1 MYGELKG
8 AEIANAEIDLFKQ
21 SLNEVIPTNTLSE
34 NSYALT
40 QKVDPNKAL
49 ADRVAKIDKKAKE
62 IVSSNYDSNFA
73 FGKSM
78 DYKPEKFSWTT
89 KNYNVGELY
98 EELSDGSLYK
108 KFDTYTPGI
117 NNYEDHAQKMTFGDK
132 AWNGLAKFVDTVGT
146 TVVGGT
152 VGAVYGI
159 GEAINEGRF
168 ASLYDNDFTKEL
180 DLHGEKM
187 KLDYAHY
194 KTIDEQDDAFFE
206 KLGNANFWF
215 DDVTQ
220 GVAFTTGALVTEGI
234 WAWATGGTS
243 LSTVGARWGM
253 KGVNALGKLT
263 KVASTV
269 GKVADK
275 ALDATK
281 YLDDMTR
288 VANAGRKAVVAP
300 QVMATTNTLSKL
312 NQAAYT
318 SGIWGGRIGEG
329 ANVLRGM
336 VTSAGYEAGFEA
348 RAFMNESRK
357 DYMSTFESQ
366 NGRKPTKDEIAEFEA
381 SLDSSA
387 NGLFAYNTA
396 IVGMSNVAQFGN
408 IMKIRLPKMPF
419 ADTLNK
425 KIFGVGLETV
435 EGIGVKALKAT
446 KLQKG
451 MQIGYSLG
459 KGAIVEGAWE
469 EGMQSVGTH
478 TAETLMKASY
488 DKNLAKENYGVA
500 KAFGESLGKTY
511 GTKEGLNEVFTGMVV
526 GALTGN
532 VMGMVQTAKA
542 GSFTV
547 NHEFANANKRNKQ
560 IEETFSGDSRYSSK
574 NAIENMVMANRV
586 LQSKK
591 AEENADKKGDFLGGE
606 LARST
611 SLFANFSKANN
622 LDYLDDHVEQLSSQ
636 VDLLSEKDL
645 AEKQGITV
653 SQARELKDSM
663 KEELVDQAKSFKRI
677 NEFSKYMI
685 GNKISSAE
693 LEVAVKK
700 AQEVNPGIDEKLVKN
715 QIVGQLRE
723 ALTYELYMGETSYK
737 HGENMLGAFQNEVE
751 NLFGDSEI
759 KGALNIVDVLNK
771 SSNVTQRELFKAK
784 IDLKTTKEELTKL
797 DKEQRVLE
805 TVVANARTPEA
816 RQEAVSKLNELVTR
830 REDLANKEQELT
842 DNWNILFDS
851 AKIENPYNKSK
862 KQILSSDEI
871 LNAEKTVN
879 TTLGSIDQ
887 LPQDK
892 AIRLKTLLREYEKSI
907 SATKKYSDR
916 TNQMMGL
923 GSDLRANKG
932 IIGRILASKTPRQS
946 TIEMIQGLLDTHY
959 EQTEVEND
967 AFENSIQEVKL
978 KQPVSEGVDIKEGL
992 ISEDTQIKI
1001 DELEKQREKELKE
1014 ATLDD
1019 ITKRIESKNE
1029 VDTKEL
1035 RKELEDLMSGK
1046 SSDKSFISLIVDT
1059 LITNYKNRKSQ
1070 RNEPIKQAVLDI
1082 FESYRTK
1089 DLTVQDYSNIL
1100 EQFYQNIRS
1109 ASYDK
1114 SNVESDI
1121 DNYTIRENSL
1131 IEEVRNQS
1139 GWHYRIPFG
1148 AKLGSSKNRFSL
1160 NVKGDKNLI
1169 DILDKICEE
1178 YGIYYK
1184 TPDSSDNWLE
1194 RHDPISIY
1202 VTNKN
1207 LTDAQIKELKERIVL
1222 ETKPFIR
1229 SNEGF
1234 GLYGENL
1241 SEGVEY
1247 GEEATSENADE
1258 LVSIGSGIDIK
1269 IGEGIKSYLTS
1280 ANGSFKGSVGQQ
1292 MAVKDFFNLINTLT
1306 PNQSNNSEKIKEI
1319 QDKISEIEAK
1329 NYADIVNSKQAEVN
1343 NINNRYD
1350 NLIKN
1355 IKSGINKLNLVDYI
1369 KEQIKNN
1376 PYIFENVGEDFSQSL
1391 PKEGEL
1397 DEYLAFY
1404 EKNEL
1409 EEIPLTDEEK
1419 QRYNELNDKFA
1430 NWQLMEAMEFE
1441 GVSLADLIKQQASLN
1456 QEPAVVEDTI
1466 LTEDDLE
1473 IMEESVNEEVSQQR
1487 RFEVLQTPQNVFV
1500 QVKDGEVVIS
1510 HLTLQSLIGFA
1521 GKTEVEVSRGDSS
1534 KKVAIE
1540 DINDYVELNDIIS
1553 FDNVNVKYIEGGKI
1567 VMYEDDFQSLNLP
1580 IRATKSGYSLVY
1592 GNDGKPM
1599 KSDFVD
1605 VDTYSPSEISKLSS
1619 GDELTMIVDLEDS
1632 YNSNLLG
1639 KSEQEIFDNLK
1650 ISLEDNDGNKV
1661 ADLKANYQAEGFD
1674 IDEKFL
1680 EIRKKAV
1687 EMVKESTDTRI
1698 TIGYVPVST
1707 VFLGAPGVEIDPL
1720 TKQIQEKEI
1729 VPELVQDYGYWDGQK
1744 LVLKG
1749 GTKARIDFLKGIKK
1763 QLPIVVL
1770 IEGNTLIAYPV
1781 SLNTVDKN
1789 LGKEIWERNLPK
1801 AQLATELNR
1810 QCKLNGIDSNLFFI
1824 ASDNTNM
1831 YKADGKTSQE
1841 LETAIEALNKVQD
1854 KPDYTKTWFESTHKK
1869 DSLKK
1874 EASINVDMNSGQ
1886 MFLSP
1891 KIVVSLNDWTEV
1903 ANTTERLSE
1912 KAVELIDLK
1921 NQALSL
1927 GKGYDALMISD
1938 NTFKRNGATFR
1949 YVRDNDGKI
1958 YYTSANNKTFEKL
1971 VEQYEIYPK
1980 DARGE
1985 ILEKIKAI
1993 AGTNKE
1999 QDILN
2004 KFFTIN
2010 ARIAELESDP
2020 SIKDEYDSWANMSEE
2035 KQQEAKEN
2043 KYCIPKGD

>member
-1 MYGELKG
+1 MFGELDGKQ
-8 AEIANAEIDLFKQ
+8 IADSQFNTFKQ
-21 SLNEVIPTNTLSE
+21 TLATYLPIPKETENIVNRQPTEFEKKFQKAQERFEKRSQNTSD
-34 NSYALT
+34 A
-40 QKVDPNKAL
+40 
-49 ADRVAKIDKKAKE
+49 
-62 IVSSNYDSNFA
+62 NYA
-73 FGKSM
+73 FGTAM
-78 DYKPEKFSWTT
+78 DYKPEKFAFNTR
-89 KNYNVGELY
+89 NYNVGELY

-152 VGAVYGI
+152 AGAVYGI
-159 GEAINEGRF
+159 GEAIAEGRF

-206 KLGNANFWF
+206 KLNNWNFWF
-215 DDVTQ
+215 DDLAQ
-220 GVAFTTGALVTEGI
+220 GFAFTTGALVTEGI

-243 LSTVGARWGM
+243 LATVGTRWGM

-263 KVASTV
+263 KVVSTV

-275 ALDATK
+275 ALDATR

-300 QVMATTNTLSKL
+300 QIMASTKVLSKL
-312 NQAAYT
+312 NDVAFKT
-318 SGIWGGRIGEG
+318 GIWGGRIGEG

-336 VTSAGYEAGFEA
+336 ITSAGYEAGFEA

-357 DYMSTFESQ
+357 DYMTTFESQ
-366 NGRKPTKDEIAEFEA
+366 NGRKPTKDEIAEFET
-381 SLDSSA
+381 SLDNSA
-387 NGLFAYNTA
+387 NGLYAYNLA
-396 IVGMSNVAQFGN
+396 IVGMGNVAQFGN

-435 EGIGVKALKAT
+435 EGVGVKALKAT
-446 KLQKG
+446 KLQKIG
-451 MQIGYSLG
+451 QYGYSLG
-459 KGAIVEGAWE
+459 RDSVWEGAFE
-469 EGMQSVGTH
+469 EGLQSVGTH
-478 TAETLMKASY
+478 TFDTLMKSSY
-488 DKNLAKENYGVA
+488 DKNLAKENYSFV

-622 LDYLDDHVEQLSSQ
+622 LDYLDDHIEQLSSQ

-723 ALTYELYMGETSYK
+723 ALTYELYMGEASYK

-751 NLFGDSEI
+751 NLFGDSEV

-816 RQEAVSKLNELVTR
+816 RQEAVSKLNGLVTR

-923 GSDLRANKG
+923 GGNLRADKG
-932 IIGRILASKTPRQS
+932 IIGKILASKTPRQS

-978 KQPVSEGVDIKEGL
+978 KQPVSEGVSIKPKE
-992 ISEDTQIKI
+992 
-1001 DELEKQREKELKE
+1001 ELK
-1014 ATLDD
+1014 
-1019 ITKRIESKNE
+1019 
-1029 VDTKEL
+1029 
-1035 RKELEDLMSGK
+1035 
-1046 SSDKSFISLIVDT
+1046 
-1059 LITNYKNRKSQ
+1059 
-1070 RNEPIKQAVLDI
+1070 
-1082 FESYRTK
+1082 
-1089 DLTVQDYSNIL
+1089 
-1100 EQFYQNIRS
+1100 
-1109 ASYDK
+1109 
-1114 SNVESDI
+1114 
-1121 DNYTIRENSL
+1121 
-1131 IEEVRNQS
+1131 
-1139 GWHYRIPFG
+1139 
-1148 AKLGSSKNRFSL
+1148 
-1160 NVKGDKNLI
+1160 
-1169 DILDKICEE
+1169 
-1178 YGIYYK
+1178 
-1184 TPDSSDNWLE
+1184 
-1194 RHDPISIY
+1194 
-1202 VTNKN
+1202 
-1207 LTDAQIKELKERIVL
+1207 
-1222 ETKPFIR
+1222 
-1229 SNEGF
+1229 
-1234 GLYGENL
+1234 
-1241 SEGVEY
+1241 
-1247 GEEATSENADE
+1247 
-1258 LVSIGSGIDIK
+1258 
-1269 IGEGIKSYLTS
+1269 
-1280 ANGSFKGSVGQQ
+1280 
-1292 MAVKDFFNLINTLT
+1292 
-1306 PNQSNNSEKIKEI
+1306 
-1319 QDKISEIEAK
+1319 
-1329 NYADIVNSKQAEVN
+1329 
-1343 NINNRYD
+1343 
-1350 NLIKN
+1350 
-1355 IKSGINKLNLVDYI
+1355 KLNLVDYI

-1409 EEIPLTDEEK
+1409 EEIPLTEEEK

-1456 QEPAVVEDTI
+1456 QAPAIVEDTT
-1466 LTEDDLE
+1466 LVEDDLE
-1473 IMEESVNEEVSQQR
+1473 TMEESVNEEINKER

-1500 QVKDGEVVIS
+1500 QKEDDKVLLS
-1510 HLTLQSLIGFA
+1510 HLTAKSLLEMLSVKDFEVFRGNKQVY
-1521 GKTEVEVSRGDSS
+1521 KTKDKPLTLDDLEEVLE
-1534 KKVAIE
+1534 AE
-1540 DINDYVELNDIIS
+1540 DVIS
-1553 FDNVNVKYIEGGKI
+1553 FGNTAIRYAKGARLVV
-1567 VMYEDDFQSLNLP
+1567 YEDDFKSLDLLV
-1580 IRATKSGYSLVY
+1580 RATKSGYSLVF
-1592 GNDGKPM
+1592 GIDGKAM
-1599 KSDFVD
+1599 KSDFAD
-1605 VDTYSPSEISKLSS
+1605 IDRYSAHEISKLKK
-1619 GDELTMIVDLEDS
+1619 GDELTMVVES
-1632 YNSNLLG
+1632 EEGSFNSKLVG
-1639 KSEQEIFDNLK
+1639 KSEQEVIDNLK
-1650 ISLEDNDGNKV
+1650 ISFEDNGGNRV
-1661 ADLKANYQAEGFD
+1661 ADLKANYQTKDGVV
-1674 IDEKFL
+1674 DEKFL
-1680 EIRKKAV
+1680 EIRKKAY
-1687 EMVKESTDTRI
+1687 EIWKNSTEDKVI
-1698 TIGYVPVST
+1698 VGYVPVST

-1720 TKQIQEKEI
+1720 TKQIKEREI

-1749 GTKARIDFLKGIKK
+1749 GTKARIDFLKGVKK

-1770 IEGNTLIAYPV
+1770 KEGNNLIAYPV
-1781 SLNTVDKN
+1781 SLNTVDTG
-1789 LGKEIWERNLPK
+1789 LGQKIIDENLPK
-1801 AQLATELNR
+1801 AQLATELNK
-1810 QCKLNGIDSNLFFI
+1810 QLKANGIDSNLFFI
-1824 ASDNTNM
+1824 SSDNTNM
-1831 YKADGKTSQE
+1831 LEADGKTSQE

-1854 KPDYTKTWFESTHKK
+1854 KPDYTKTWFESEHSK
-1869 DSLKK
+1869 DKLKE
-1874 EASINVDMNSGQ
+1874 EASINVAMNSGQ

-1921 NQALSL
+1921 NQSLTL
-1927 GKGYDALMISD
+1927 GKGYNALRISD

-1980 DARGE
+1980 DAREE

-1999 QDILN
+1999 QNILD

-2020 SIKDEYDSWANMSEE
+2020 LIKDEYDSWANMSEE
-2035 KQQEAKEN
+2035 KQQEAYEN
-2043 KYCIPKGD
+2043 SKC

>member
-1 MYGELKG
+1 MFGELNGK
-8 AEIANAEIDLFKQ
+8 EIANVEFDLFKE
-21 SLNEVIPTNTLSE
+21 SLDTNNPPQNLSTNSAQAIGDYTKNKKNTFKDVID
-34 NSYALT
+34 
-40 QKVDPNKAL
+40 VM
-49 ADRVAKIDKKAKE
+49 
-62 IVSSNYDSNFA
+62 VSDNYDSNFA

-132 AWNGLAKFVDTVGT
+132 AWNGIVKGLDTVITG
-146 TVVGGT
+146 VGGGT
-152 VGAVYGI
+152 VGTIYGI
-159 GEAINEGRF
+159 GEAIAEGRF

-194 KTIDEQDDAFFE
+194 KTIDEQDDTFFE
-206 KLGNANFWF
+206 QFGNANYWF
-215 DDVTQ
+215 DDLTQ
-220 GVAFTTGALVTEGI
+220 GFAFTTGALATEAI

-243 LSTVGARWGM
+243 LTTVGARWGM
-253 KGVNALGKLT
+253 KGVNALGKLS

-275 ALDATK
+275 ALDTTK

-435 EGIGVKALKAT
+435 EGVGVKALKAT

-622 LDYLDDHVEQLSSQ
+622 LDYLDDHIEQLSSQ

-700 AQEVNPGIDEKLVKN
+700 AQEINPGIDEKLVKN

-923 GSDLRANKG
+923 GGDLRADKG
-932 IIGRILASKTPRQS
+932 IIGKILASKTPRQS

-1014 ATLDD
+1014 ATLLDD

-1247 GEEATSENADE
+1247 GEEATPENADE

-1456 QEPAVVEDTI
+1456 QEPTVVEDTI

-1473 IMEESVNEEVSQQR
+1473 TMEESVNEEVSQQR

-1500 QVKDGEVVIS
+1500 QVKDGEVMIS

-1534 KKVAIE
+1534 EKVAIE

-1553 FDNVNVKYIEGGKI
+1553 FDNINVKYIKGGKI

-1599 KSDFVD
+1599 KSDFAD

-1619 GDELTMIVDLEDS
+1619 GDELTMVVDLEDS
-1632 YNSNLLG
+1632 YNSRLLG

-1687 EMVKESTDTRI
+1687 EMVKESIDTRI

-1729 VPELVQDYGYWDGQK
+1729 IPELVQDYGYWDGQK

-1749 GTKARIDFLKGIKK
+1749 GTKARVDFLKGVKK

-1770 IEGNTLIAYPV
+1770 KEGNNLIAYPV
-1781 SLNTVDKN
+1781 SLNTVDKM
-1789 LGKEIWERNLPK
+1789 LGQEIMDRNLPK
-1801 AQLATELNR
+1801 AQLATELNK
-1810 QCKLNGIDSNLFFI
+1810 QLKANGIDSNLFFI

-1831 YKADGKTSQE
+1831 FEADGKTSQD

-1854 KPDYTKTWFESTHKK
+1854 KPDYTKTWFENSHSK
-1869 DSLKK
+1869 DKLKA

-1927 GKGYDALMISD
+1927 GNKDALLLSE
-1938 NTFKRNGATFR
+1938 NTLKFGGATFKFIVLDGELFTQPIANSKWIDGYLNASQEDEQSYFKDKVKTMTTNRGSNFLDR
-1949 YVRDNDGKI
+1949 Y
-1958 YYTSANNKTFEKL
+1958 
-1971 VEQYEIYPK
+1971 
-1980 DARGE
+1980 GE
-1985 ILEKIKAI
+1985 VYS
-1993 AGTNKE
+1993 
-1999 QDILN
+1999 
-2004 KFFTIN
+2004 
-2010 ARIAELESDP
+2010 RIAELESDP
-2020 SIKDEYDSWANMSEE
+2020 FIKDEYDSWANMSPE
-2035 KQQEAKEN
+2035 KQQEAYEN
-2043 KYCIPKGD
+2043 SKC